1 MTYDT
6 LATARALADAG
17 LDPRQADAIATAIRE
32 AAESKDY
39 VTRADLDAAITG
51 LEARLYRFLLI
62 QAAGIVGLTVAIIRL
77 LD

>member
-17 LDPRQADAIATAIRE
+17 LEPRQAEAIATAIRE
-32 AAESKDY
+32 AAEHQP
-39 VTRADLDAAITG
+39 VEAATRADLSA